1 MKPVA
6 KAWILRLAG
15 TVGAPPR
22 PQRFTSGTRIGGM
35 RYAPGGGSTGL
46 LPYCVSGG
54 ATVSLQ
60 AESARRPRSARQAFL
75 VMLGFL
81 RNEAAPRT
89 GSSRA
94 IRRRAEARRRLR
106 KLRALA
112 ARRRCSRRGWG
123 CRGGAGI
130 EAPRG

>member
-15 TVGAPPR
+15 TVGASPALQPVI
-22 PQRFTSGTRIGGM
+22 SGTRIGGM
-35 RYAPGGGSTGL
+35 RYCAGGGSTGL

-54 ATVSLQ
+54 ATASLQ

-75 VMLGFL
+75 IMLGFL
-81 RNEAAPRT
+81 RNGAAPRT

-94 IRRRAEARRRLR
+94 IRRRAEARRRLW
-106 KLRALA
+106 KVRALA
-112 ARRRCSRRGWG
+112 ALRREIRRGH
-123 CRGGAGI
+123 
-130 EAPRG
+130 E